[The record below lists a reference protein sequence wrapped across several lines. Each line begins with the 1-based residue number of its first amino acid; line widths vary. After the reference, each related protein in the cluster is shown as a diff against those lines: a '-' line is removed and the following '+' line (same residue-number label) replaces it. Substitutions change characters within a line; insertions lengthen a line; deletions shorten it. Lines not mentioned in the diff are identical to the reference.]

1 MKVKIQI
8 DRDLSEEFVE
18 FHVRAISDEVSRF
31 AEIIEKGN
39 QVLTG
44 IDECD
49 RIAIIQ
55 PEEIISFCAEKK
67 WCRIHMADANYSC
80 RKRLYELK
88 SLLGPDYVRISKSI
102 VVNIRKISSVEA
114 VFNGMLLLYMKDGS
128 KEYVSRY
135 YLSDIKAC
143 LGI

>member
-55 PEEIISFCAEKK
+55 PE
-67 WCRIHMADANYSC
+67 
-80 RKRLYELK
+80 
-88 SLLGPDYVRISKSI
+88 
-102 VVNIRKISSVEA
+102 
-114 VFNGMLLLYMKDGS
+114 
-128 KEYVSRY
+128 
-135 YLSDIKAC
+135 
-143 LGI
+143 